1 MGGWWYGASG
11 CITIGCRE
19 SPALRVRLVIEL
31 PARREARLAVARSRG
46 TPHRTQLAEWGAM
59 PGTREEQ
66 QVVVS
71 DAVNPDVDS
80 QQNDL
85 AKSYEPLRGH
95 PVTIAAH

>member
-1 MGGWWYGASG
+1 
-11 CITIGCRE
+11 
-19 SPALRVRLVIEL
+19 
-31 PARREARLAVARSRG
+31 
-46 TPHRTQLAEWGAM
+46 M